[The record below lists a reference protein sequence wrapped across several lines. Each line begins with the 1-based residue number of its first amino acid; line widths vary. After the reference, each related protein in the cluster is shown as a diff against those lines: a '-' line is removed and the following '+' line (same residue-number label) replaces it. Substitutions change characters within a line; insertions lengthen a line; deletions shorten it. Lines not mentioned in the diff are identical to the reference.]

1 MAKAGTSEEASAAA
15 TSLAGSTPTPRSS
28 KAASIAPAESLIY
41 VVHDSGDAE
50 VDSICSGI
58 HVGDWN
64 TDIVPH
70 ITKGFASEQLD
81 FSKVA

>member
-1 MAKAGTSEEASAAA
+1 MLG
-15 TSLAGSTPTPRSS
+15 
-28 KAASIAPAESLIY
+28 
-41 VVHDSGDAE
+41 H
-50 VDSICSGI
+50 